1 MTIATTARNAGL
13 QDLVTMLR
21 EQHVRKV
28 DMVVPAS
35 ALRSVDGQVQ
45 VSGVEPI
52 LLDDGVQEAN
62 GLYAPT
68 QVFDEG
74 LSDKLDIPLKYV
86 RRLRESRPD
95 LMDANV
101 NGWLR
106 GRGATM
112 EKGPD
117 WDGANPG
124 AGWVEKTVAI
134 PGDSRSFML
143 RTFRSDDDSG
153 IARAL
158 LSNSYSIVDNL
169 DVLMEALGAVREAG
183 VEAYVD
189 RANLTERRMS
199 VEIVVPEIE
208 VLATELL
215 RGYRNP
221 FGSDFERWRGIADR
235 EGLGYGGEE
244 PVVWAGFKITNSETG
259 GGAFTITPQAKV
271 KVCANGLTLSN
282 DVVRAVHLGGRL
294 ETGVV
299 NWSAETQRQNLEL
312 IKAKTRDAVAT
323 FIDIDY
329 MTAAIAKITEKAMVE
344 VGSDEVKVITKRAK
358 FTEPEQDM
366 ILDFFIRG
374 GQTTRGG
381 IMQAVTAASQMVDDA
396 DQAHDMEAKALAVLT
411 A

>member
-1 MTIATTARNAGL
+1 MTITTAARNTGL
-13 QDLVTMLR
+13 QDLVAMLR
-21 EQHVRKV
+21 DQHVRKV

-45 VSGVEPI
+45 VAGVEPV
-52 LLDDGVQEAN
+52 LLGDGVQDPN
-62 GLYAPT
+62 GLYVPT

-86 RRLRESRPD
+86 RRLRSERPD

-101 NGWLR
+101 NGWLH
-106 GRGATM
+106 GAPELYRATAV
-112 EKGPD
+112 PVSVD
-117 WDGANPG
+117 TV
-124 AGWVEKTVAI
+124 VEKARDAI

-143 RTFRSDDDSG
+143 RTFRGDDGPG

-169 DVLMEALGAVREAG
+169 DVLMEALAGVREAG

-199 VEIVVPEIE
+199 VEIVVPEIA

-221 FGSDFERWRGIADR
+221 FGSDFERWRGVADR

-294 ETGVV
+294 EAGVV

-323 FIDIDY
+323 FIDVDY
-329 MTAAIAKITEKAMVE
+329 MTASIARITEKATAE
-344 VGSDEVKVITKRAK
+344 VRSEEVKVIAKRAK

-396 DQAHDMEAKALAVLT
+396 DQAHDMEAKALTVLT